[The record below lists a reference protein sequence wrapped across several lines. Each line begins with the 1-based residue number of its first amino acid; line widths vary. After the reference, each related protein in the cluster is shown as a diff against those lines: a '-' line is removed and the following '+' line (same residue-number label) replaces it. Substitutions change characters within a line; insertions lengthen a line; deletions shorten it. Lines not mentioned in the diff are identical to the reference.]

1 MTVRAGPPVAGRDTT
16 PSRHRQQPEPNVLAA
31 RAAGLRHVDDRSPGF
46 TRRLRGRRRGR
57 RHGSVLEFDILDHR
71 GRTVRDEAALDRIR
85 KLAIPPAWTDVWI
98 CPDPRGHLQ
107 ATGRDARRRK
117 QYRYHPGW
125 RQERDSTKY
134 ARMIE
139 FGRALPRLRR
149 AIAADLRLPGLPRRK
164 VLATIVKLL
173 ETTFIRVG
181 NEEYARENHSFGLTT
196 LQGRHVDV
204 GRTNV
209 RFHFRGKSGVFHDV
223 SLHDPA
229 VARIVRRCRDLP
241 GQELFHYLGE
251 DGAPVPVGSADV
263 NAYIHEIAGHDF
275 TAKDFRT
282 WAGTVLAAGALHL
295 LAAGRSPR
303 PGRDRRAGVPSRR
316 PTNRDVVHAI
326 EEVAARL
333 GNTPAVCRKSYV
345 HPHVVGAFLDGS
357 LSPAF
362 AHVTASS
369 PRTTGLR
376 ADERAV
382 LALLRSRASAER
394 RGTLLE
400 TQLRRSLRRGNS
412 APDARAART
421 RHRGSRPRSPR
432 AAARHRSP
440 ARRSAG

>member
-1 MTVRAGPPVAGRDTT
+1 MPVRALPPVPRRDTT
-16 PSRHRQQPEPNVLAA
+16 PSLHRQQPEPNVLAA
-31 RAAGLRHVDDRSPGF
+31 RAAGLRHVDDSSPGF
-46 TRRLRGRRRGR
+46 TRRIHGRGR
-57 RHGSVLEFDILDHR
+57 RHGSVPEFDILDHR
-71 GRTVRDEAALDRIR
+71 GRMVRDGAMLDRIR

-98 CPDPRGHLQ
+98 CPDARGHLQ
-107 ATGRDARRRK
+107 ATGRDARHRK
-117 QYRYHPGW
+117 QYRYHPDW
-125 RQERDSTKY
+125 RQERESTKY

-181 NEEYARENHSFGLTT
+181 NEEYARANHSFGLTT

-204 GRTNV
+204 RRANV

-241 GQELFHYLGE
+241 GQELFQYLGE
-251 DGAPVPVGSADV
+251 DGAPVPVGSSDV

-282 WAGTVLAAGALHL
+282 WAGTVLAAGALHM
-295 LAAGRSPR
+295 LAADRGGRTALA
-303 PGRDRRAGVPSRR
+303 RRAGVPSRR
-316 PTNRDVVHAI
+316 PTNRDVVRAI

-333 GNTPAVCRKSYV
+333 GNTPAVCRKCYV
-345 HPHVVGAFLDGS
+345 HPHVVGAFLDGT

-362 AHVTASS
+362 AHVTAAA
-369 PRTTGLR
+369 PRATGLR
-376 ADERAV
+376 GDERAV

-400 TQLRRSLRRGNS
+400 TQLRQSLRRGTS
-412 APDARAART
+412 ARDGRRGT
-421 RHRGSRPRSPR
+421 KRHRGSRLRSQR

-440 ARRSAG
+440 PRRPAR